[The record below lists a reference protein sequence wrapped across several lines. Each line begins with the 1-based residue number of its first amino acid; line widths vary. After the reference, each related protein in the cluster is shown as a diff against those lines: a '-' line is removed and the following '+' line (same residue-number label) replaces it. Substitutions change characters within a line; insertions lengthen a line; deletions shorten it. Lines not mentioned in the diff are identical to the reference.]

1 MKKLKVLAVGLVLS
15 LTGAVYAFSG
25 APTTPDSCAV
35 KRDGSSCCKPNAVC
49 CKGGDGACCKAR
61 RKA

>member
-35 KRDGSSCCKPNAVC
+35 KRGRQFVL
-49 CKGGDGACCKAR
+49 
-61 RKA
+61 